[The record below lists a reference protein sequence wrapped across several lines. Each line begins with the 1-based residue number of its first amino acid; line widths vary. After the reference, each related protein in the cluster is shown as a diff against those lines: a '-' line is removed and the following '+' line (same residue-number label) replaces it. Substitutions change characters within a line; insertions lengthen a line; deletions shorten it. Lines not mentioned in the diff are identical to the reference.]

1 MNADR
6 EWHPGWFWGG
16 IIAAAMVLFGW
27 FVYAG
32 YLAWPHVAQCTGLWR
47 AQAEVGPFLQ
57 AMPAQYN
64 PCLTLNEFGDF
75 LAGTF
80 APLAFFGLIITV
92 IIQSRELREQRK
104 ELSHSIEVAKAQKE
118 EMAEQA
124 DFLGKQAQLMADTA
138 KMNSEQQ
145 ARRDLDTLVDISRP
159 YIEIF
164 MKDNGPDTK
173 LPSPEYVRRKGL
185 DTADAIKTIRER
197 LEKSVRDQRDRYMAY
212 LRGAHAL
219 DLGFGAHLV
228 SLKDRLGDYDKT
240 LYVEYGFEA
249 IKREL
254 DLLLEAYPRED

>member
-6 EWHPGWFWGG
+6 EWHPGWFWGA

-104 ELSHSIEVAKAQKE
+104 ELSHSIAVAEAQKE

-124 DFLGKQAQLMADTA
+124 DFLGKQAELMADTA
-138 KMNSEQQ
+138 RLNSEQQ
-145 ARRDLDTLVDISRP
+145 ARRDLDTLVEIVRP
-159 YIEIF
+159 FIQRIAQLGNRYNDLPDRVFLREHGLRASDRLRLAINTGLSE
-164 MKDNGPDTK
+164 KDEPIVLECGQRLK
-173 LPSPEYVRRKGL
+173 A
-185 DTADAIKTIRER
+185 TALAELASIRER
-197 LEKSVRDQRDRYMAY
+197 LGEYDRFLYDNY
-212 LRGAHAL
+212 
-219 DLGFGAHLV
+219 GFGDLV
-228 SLKDRLGDYDKT
+228 RQLQRL
-240 LYVEYGFEA
+240 
-249 IKREL
+249 
-254 DLLLEAYPRED
+254 P